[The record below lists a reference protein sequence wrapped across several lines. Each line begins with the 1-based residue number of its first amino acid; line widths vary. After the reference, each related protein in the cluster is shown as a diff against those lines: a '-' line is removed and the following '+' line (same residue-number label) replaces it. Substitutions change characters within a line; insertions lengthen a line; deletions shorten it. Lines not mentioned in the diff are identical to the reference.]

1 MVRVGGNCRNA
12 EEALMAIVAG
22 FDVHRRQITFDALD
36 TETGEVSRGRISS
49 DVRPGRV
56 RLAAVVAVAAVVA
69 AIIAERIPSERLLGV
84 AFTGVSILLAIAAVT
99 ILRRVIIGAT
109 QVDFRTILGAVS
121 GRSPRRL
128 QLMALGQKQGLRA
141 SQPDRQRRRLARR
154 CGRAVPFSA
163 AYVPAAMAPVGEMS

>member
-1 MVRVGGNCRNA
+1 
-12 EEALMAIVAG
+12 
-22 FDVHRRQITFDALD
+22 
-36 TETGEVSRGRISS
+36 
-49 DVRPGRV
+49 V